1 MTCIYRRMDVC
12 SVTGGATPGGQS
24 TLISVQMCLGLA
36 HHLPRPYRHLHS
48 VIPRKVRAFLTTD
61 RRLYC

>member
-1 MTCIYRRMDVC
+1 MAMGPVILITV
-12 SVTGGATPGGQS
+12 VGKLP